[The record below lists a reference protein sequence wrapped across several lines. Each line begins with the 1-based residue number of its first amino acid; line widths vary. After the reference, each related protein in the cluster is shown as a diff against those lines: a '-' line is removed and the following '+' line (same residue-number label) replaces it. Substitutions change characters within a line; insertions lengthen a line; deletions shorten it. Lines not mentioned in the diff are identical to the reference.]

1 MSIRSRQ
8 VRALA
13 RALAAAALLAATAWA
28 GGQTPSTGPAAK
40 VPEASKDSPAS
51 PAVAPGSSSKPN
63 SSAASA
69 PAEETTVRVA
79 RPGTFEIHFRD
90 SGLREAFELLGSQ
103 GHKNIVATK
112 DVTGKVNADL
122 YDVTFKEALEAILG
136 STGFAYVEEGNF
148 IYVMTP
154 EQLQKKI
161 ESQRKLSTRAFR
173 LVYIAAADAKTLV
186 TPALSK
192 DGSIAVTPA
201 AVGGIG
207 PSSTDAGGNS
217 YATSD
222 LLVVHDYDENID
234 RVDKMINEMDVKPQ
248 QVLIEATVLQ
258 ASLDETNELGIDL
271 NTLSG
276 VNFTALGTSGNTAN
290 SSSGS
295 SGSSGTGGTTPTG
308 PNLTPNSNLTKHQSG
323 TFRTDFAAGVDSGGT
338 GGASF
343 GYIGND
349 LAVFLRA
356 LETVTDTTVLANPKL
371 LVVNKQ
377 RGEVMVG
384 SKDGYLTTTVTETVS
399 TQTVQFLETGTRLIV
414 RPYIGK
420 DGYVRME
427 IHPEQSSGSVK
438 VVGTS
443 ALPQEDTTEVTS
455 NVLVRDGHTIVIG
468 GLFRETTTSSRTQV
482 PGVANIP
489 ILGTAFRYTNDSTL
503 RNEIIILI
511 TPHIIQQ
518 TPDEGASEQIKDDVE
533 RFRIGARKGLQW
545 FGRSRLVNIYVEHA
559 KDAVAEGKT
568 DLALCDLDMA
578 LSMQPRQIEA
588 IRLKERLTRKAY
600 WADEPRD
607 SSIDYVIQHMMM
619 HELGKPTSDII
630 PPRKPLEARRV
641 DPAERESMGIE
652 EEYQE
657 PLPIG
662 KLIEGRRFQDPPHK
676 GNASQTDPA
685 KNASPTTQPV
695 KTPAGSNK

>member
-1 MSIRSRQ
+1 
-8 VRALA
+8 
-13 RALAAAALLAATAWA
+13 
-28 GGQTPSTGPAAK
+28 
-40 VPEASKDSPAS
+40 
-51 PAVAPGSSSKPN
+51 
-63 SSAASA
+63 
-69 PAEETTVRVA
+69 
-79 RPGTFEIHFRD
+79 
-90 SGLREAFELLGSQ
+90 
-103 GHKNIVATK
+103 
-112 DVTGKVNADL
+112 
-122 YDVTFKEALEAILG
+122 
-136 STGFAYVEEGNF
+136 
-148 IYVMTP
+148 
-154 EQLQKKI
+154 
-161 ESQRKLSTRAFR
+161 
-173 LVYIAAADAKTLV
+173 
-186 TPALSK
+186 
-192 DGSIAVTPA
+192 
-201 AVGGIG
+201 
-207 PSSTDAGGNS
+207 
-217 YATSD
+217 
-222 LLVVHDYDENID
+222 
-234 RVDKMINEMDVKPQ
+234 
-248 QVLIEATVLQ
+248 
-258 ASLDETNELGIDL
+258 
-271 NTLSG
+271 
-276 VNFTALGTSGNTAN
+276 
-290 SSSGS
+290 
-295 SGSSGTGGTTPTG
+295 
-308 PNLTPNSNLTKHQSG
+308 
-323 TFRTDFAAGVDSGGT
+323 
-338 GGASF
+338 
-343 GYIGND
+343 
-349 LAVFLRA
+349 
-356 LETVTDTTVLANPKL
+356 
-371 LVVNKQ
+371 
-377 RGEVMVG
+377 MVG

-600 WADEPRD
+600 WADEARD

>member
-8 VRALA
+8 VHALA
-13 RALAAAALLAATAWA
+13 RALAAAALLAATTWA
-28 GGQTPSTGPAAK
+28 AGQTPSTGPAGK
-40 VPEASKDSPAS
+40 TPEAHNDSPALS
-51 PAVAPGSSSKPN
+51 ATTAPGSSSKP
-63 SSAASA
+63 SSPAASA

-112 DVTGKVNADL
+112 EVTGKVNADL

-154 EQLQKKI
+154 EQLQKKV
-161 ESQRKLSTRAFR
+161 ESQRKLSTRIFH
-173 LVYIAAADAKTLV
+173 LVYINAADAKTLIS
-186 TPALSK
+186 PALSK
-192 DGSIAVTPA
+192 DGSVQVTPA
-201 AVGGIG
+201 ASAGIG
-207 PSSTDAGGNS
+207 TSSTDGGGNS

-222 LLVVHDYDENID
+222 LLVVRDYDENLD
-234 RVDKMINEMDVKPQ
+234 RVEKMINEMDVKPQ

-258 ASLDETNELGIDL
+258 ASLSETNELGIDL

-276 VNFTALGTSGNTAN
+276 VNFTALGTVGNTTSGS

-295 SGSSGTGGTTPTG
+295 SGTTGGTTPTG
-308 PNLTPNSNLTKHQSG
+308 PNLTPANSVTQHQSG

-343 GYIGND
+343 GYIGNQ

-356 LETVTDTTVLANPKL
+356 LETITDTTVLANPKL

-414 RPYIGK
+414 RPFIGK

-427 IHPEQSSGSVK
+427 IHPEQSSGSVS

-468 GLFRETTTSSRTQV
+468 GLFRETTSNSRTQV
-482 PGVANIP
+482 PGIGNIP
-489 ILGTAFRYTNDSTL
+489 ILGTAFRYTNDSTS

-518 TPDEGASEQIKDDVE
+518 APDETASEQIKDDVE

-545 FGRSRLVNIYVEHA
+545 FGRSRLVNMYVEHA
-559 KDAVAEGKT
+559 KDAVAEGKI

-630 PPRKPLEARRV
+630 PPRKPLEASRV
-641 DPAERESMGIE
+641 DPAVRESMGIE
-652 EEYQE
+652 QEYQE

-662 KLIEGRRFQDPPHK
+662 KLIDGRQCQEPLRKSGDSK
-676 GNASQTDPA
+676 TNSAG
-685 KNASPTTQPV
+685 NASPTT
-695 KTPAGSNK
+695 TPADSNK